1 MRKDLL
7 IFLKAK
13 CSHGHVLSPVKLS
26 QWITQHTLKEEFCKD
41 QGFWMRM
48 KIKIALFWRESSAWV
63 HGYLFIKM
71 FVYHKNFLL
80 NRFSTHQKPLHLFED
95 RYEGIM
101 FFGLCVF
108 LYLLLYLSLSTVI
121 FSFRALYSL
130 KLIHSQM
137 SDVHFFKIFPSGKV
151 LSVSFFIRKL
161 LIFVRCRLLFCQI
174 CLLVLKDF
182 LCNLLGF
189 LSIESYDLQ
198 RGIN

>member
-1 MRKDLL
+1 
-7 IFLKAK
+7 
-13 CSHGHVLSPVKLS
+13 
-26 QWITQHTLKEEFCKD
+26 
-41 QGFWMRM
+41 
-48 KIKIALFWRESSAWV
+48 
-63 HGYLFIKM
+63 M